1 MLRPEHI
8 LNRILAELSVTVGSQ
23 AVVASEGAT
32 VEFTCSIDDD
42 INTCIITTPGST
54 SLDARAP
61 GAAYAGGR
69 IQVLEKGPNACGLK
83 ITGVEQEDFGAW
95 RFRYKYEKVFKSD
108 VCVGAPL
115 RLWKMVLGN
124 MGLTPSLSSEVSY
137 WEHFE
142 SSNTMTWCSQV
153 HVGTRQRRVFST
165 PCSVKTTSSPHWLPL
180 PPSVLTFAW
189 SWMSASR
196 DKLGEIIIISDWYM
210 YFFFK

>member
-42 INTCIITTPGST
+42 INTCIITTPGNT

-69 IQVLEKGPNACGLK
+69 IQVLEKGPNSCGLN

-95 RFRYKYEKVFKSD
+95 RSD
-108 VCVGAPL
+108 T
-115 RLWKMVLGN
+115 N
-124 MGLTPSLSSEVSY
+124 I
-137 WEHFE
+137 
-142 SSNTMTWCSQV
+142 
-153 HVGTRQRRVFST
+153 RRFLNQTYV
-165 PCSVKTTSSPHWLPL
+165 
-180 PPSVLTFAW
+180 
-189 SWMSASR
+189 
-196 DKLGEIIIISDWYM
+196 
-210 YFFFK
+210 